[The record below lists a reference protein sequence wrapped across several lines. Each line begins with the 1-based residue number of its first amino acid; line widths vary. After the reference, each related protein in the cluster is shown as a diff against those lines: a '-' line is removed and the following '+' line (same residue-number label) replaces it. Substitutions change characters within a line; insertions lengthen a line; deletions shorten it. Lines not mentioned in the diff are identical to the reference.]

1 MKNIFILPTD
11 QPSRL
16 WVNSLHQ
23 GKLELSEETLIGSLR
38 NRYIY
43 ITSDVLFKENN
54 WVLNTDTLELY
65 KADSDDVLLDKKDID
80 WYADF
85 NLQVILTT
93 DPTLIRDGVQS
104 IDDEFLKWFVKNPT
118 CEFVKVEEKELKLI
132 YNPNYKDFTEEGN
145 GIYLTPKDT
154 SLQTNETLIEDNI
167 ISYQITTPQEE
178 PKQEFLLFDK
188 ERANT
193 ITSEGQKTV
202 RELQNTIQQET
213 LEEAAKEFY
222 PPTTT
227 DLICSPK
234 LVRDA
239 FIAGAKWQAER
250 MYSEEEVLELLW
262 KREWSYE
269 YSMPFITVDQW
280 FEQFKKK

>member
-1 MKNIFILPTD
+1 MKNIHILPTD

-16 WVNSLHQ
+16 Y
-23 GKLELSEETLIGSLR
+23 LEYGDGDLCLANNPLPQTSRSNNQHL
-38 NRYIY
+38 YV
-43 ITSDVLFKENN
+43 TSDEKPKQNDWCLHDGVVYIMRNHMISRPSYN
-54 WVLNTDTLELY
+54 
-65 KADSDDVLLDKKDID
+65 AKKI
-80 WYADF
+80 
-85 NLQVILTT
+85 ILTT
-93 DPTLIRDGVQS
+93 DPTLISDGVQS
-104 IDDEFLKWFVKNPT
+104 IDNDFLEWFVKNPS
-118 CEFVKVEEKELKLI
+118 CEEVK
-132 YNPNYKDFTEEGN
+132 
-145 GIYLTPKDT
+145 
-154 SLQTNETLIEDNI
+154 IEDYGTLYNFRYLI
-167 ISYQITTPQEE
+167 LIPQEE

-239 FIAGAKWQAER
+239 FLAGAKWQAER
-250 MYSEEEVLELLW
+250 MYSDLYILRNDLYNKLPTGNVDTFELL
-262 KREWSYE
+262 K
-269 YSMPFITVDQW
+269 IIKNHIQKLDDLCGN
-280 FEQFKKK
+280 K